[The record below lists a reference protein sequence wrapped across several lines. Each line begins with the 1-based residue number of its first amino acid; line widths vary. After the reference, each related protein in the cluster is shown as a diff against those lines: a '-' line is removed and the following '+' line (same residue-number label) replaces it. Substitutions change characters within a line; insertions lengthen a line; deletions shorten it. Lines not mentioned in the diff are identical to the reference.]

1 MDKVSSVLPSSQ
13 VRTIVV
19 SHALKRCMIA
29 KFGQASYGEV
39 TFAIT
44 RRCLY
49 ISSGNYGKSLFWVT
63 ISTAFLHPPYSI
75 LLKGLINI
83 DLYYIRIH

>member
-19 SHALKRCMIA
+19 SNALKRCMIA

-63 ISTAFLHPPYSI
+63 ISTALTLVNSKGWVVGLHGI
-75 LLKGLINI
+75 KRMLGVT
-83 DLYYIRIH
+83 